1 MQQFVSERIIPKDF
15 LSYGIEKPGI
25 MQYLEIA
32 VKNETYDGKDSFKF
46 LITFFIKSRRGA
58 PSSRRYSCLSGRIN
72 FR

>member
-1 MQQFVSERIIPKDF
+1 
-15 LSYGIEKPGI
+15 

-72 FR
+72 FK